1 MVGDTMSRGTPI
13 EVAEKLTRSSDAPVL
28 MVATDRFML
37 QSRLPERAV
46 VDGPYA
52 LSELDAALGSIK
64 PHA

>member
-1 MVGDTMSRGTPI
+1 MVT
-13 EVAEKLTRSSDAPVL
+13 
-28 MVATDRFML
+28 TDRFML

-64 PHA
+64 VHG